1 MIVAQ
6 ERKEGKR
13 PIVVVKKKVSH
24 GAHHGGSWKVA
35 YADFV
40 TAMMAFFL
48 VMWIMGMDA
57 KTKDLI
63 QGYFNNPLGFKKAAS
78 AGSNPL
84 SQGNSP
90 RNMDIRRLALV
101 TRQFQ
106 RSRFEQIRENIRADM
121 AAEDSLR
128 TLAGQVEIV
137 ITDQALRIELLDGSD
152 GQTFFDL
159 GSANLKPRAVR
170 IIQLI
175 ARELRRIPNP
185 LVLEGHT
192 DAVAYSA
199 GFNDNWTLSTDR
211 ANAARR
217 ALVEGGI
224 DPARISEVRGS
235 ADRDLRLPS
244 APLNPANRRVSILL
258 PFLEPKSVKQFVPG
272 ENPLTPVASSNDA
285 GSAGGPV
292 GAP

>member
-1 MIVAQ
+1 MTVADNGA
-6 ERKEGKR
+6 GKR
-13 PIVVVKKKVSH
+13 PIIVVRKKVSH
-24 GAHHGGSWKVA
+24 GGHHGGSWKVA

-48 VMWIMGMDA
+48 VMWIMGMDS

-63 QGYFNNPLGFKKAAS
+63 QGYFNNPIGFKKAAS

-84 SQGNSP
+84 SAGNSP

-101 TRQFQ
+101 TRDFQ
-106 RSRFEQIRENIRADM
+106 RSRFEHIREEIRADL
-121 AAEDSLR
+121 AAEDSLHA
-128 TLAGQVEIV
+128 LAGQVEIV

-152 GQTFFDL
+152 GATFFDL
-159 GSANLKPRAVR
+159 GSANLKPRAHR

-175 ARELRRIPNP
+175 ARELKGIPNE

-192 DAVAYSA
+192 DAIAYGS
-199 GFNDNWTLSTDR
+199 GPYDNWTLSTDR

-217 ALVEGGI
+217 ALVESGVNA
-224 DPARISEVRGS
+224 ARIKEVRGY

-244 APLNPANRRVSILL
+244 SPLDPANRRVSILL
-258 PFLEPKSVKQFVPG
+258 PFIEPKTIRQFVPG
-272 ENPLTPVASSNDA
+272 ENPLAPVASA
-285 GSAGGPV
+285 GATGGAAI